1 MSKESLILEL
11 SSLQSL
17 LQFFAAIYL
26 AAEWVSL
33 DRLIYHYKNKQ
44 KKELSFRL
52 RLVKAFNK
60 ELQEFWCELQDDH
73 FKLINTYELDKRYSF
88 FRRTC
93 LVFFLLSFFGLA
105 LATFYGETKV
115 DVVYAIVAFG
125 FFCLPLIYIIFRLVI
140 PIKSDFKLNRKEIE
154 KILVP
159 LEQADKQFR
168 ENNKYPQRR
177 DALQKKIQGDLNA
190 LDDHRSKLKEYKE
203 RYDEHMKNS
212 L

>member
-11 SSLQSL
+11 SNFQSL

-26 AAEWVSL
+26 AVEWVSL
-33 DRLIYHYKNKQ
+33 DRLVYHYKNKQ
-44 KKELSFRL
+44 KKELRTRL
-52 RLVKAFNK
+52 QLVKAFNK
-60 ELQEFWCELQDDH
+60 ELQEFWGELQDDH
-73 FKLINTYELDKRYSF
+73 SKLINTHELEKRHSF

-105 LATFYGETKV
+105 LATFCGETKV

-125 FFCLPLIYIIFRLVI
+125 FFCLPLIYIISRLVI
-140 PIKSDFKLNRKEIE
+140 PIEIDFKLNKQEIE

-159 LEQADKQFR
+159 LEKADKQFR

-190 LDDHRSKLKEYKE
+190 LDDYRRKLKEYEE